1 MHDAMRQEPHESVP
15 QEHDGVR
22 NAQAPQRELYSAL
35 MSGFG
40 HDEQDELERLM
51 TDNEERLRETGDG
64 YAP

>member
-1 MHDAMRQEPHESVP
+1 MHDTMREEPHEPVP
-15 QEHDGVR
+15 QG
-22 NAQAPQRELYSAL
+22 QRELYSAL

-40 HDEQDELERLM
+40 HDERDELERLM

>member
-1 MHDAMRQEPHESVP
+1 MHDGYPEEPHEAVP
-15 QEHDGVR
+15 PR
-22 NAQAPQRELYSAL
+22 QRELYSAL

-40 HDEQDELERLM
+40 HDEQVELERLM